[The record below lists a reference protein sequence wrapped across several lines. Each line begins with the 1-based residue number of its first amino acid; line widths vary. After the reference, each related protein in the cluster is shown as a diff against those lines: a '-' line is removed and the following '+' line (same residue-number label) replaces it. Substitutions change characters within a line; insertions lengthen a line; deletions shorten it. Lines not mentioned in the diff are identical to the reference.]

1 MDAMNACFS
10 IIRLNVQK
18 NASTERAGIVKQNL
32 Y

>member
-1 MDAMNACFS
+1 MDSMNGCCS

-18 NASTERAGIVKQNL
+18 NASTERAGILKQNL